1 MQKLIF
7 TFCIALASMVVAQ
20 SQTIIQPGNFQCI
33 SLHGPLMYYWNNPT
47 IVAQFRQD
55 LNQQLLVKK
64 GYSLGTNQIQFSL
77 LKNIKE
83 FNSSNKNT
91 TSFPVIHLK
100 LAEYPASLYLK
111 QFYPDLLK
119 DSSQQS
125 IQSVLIV
132 ELSIQTNSSSELLNR
147 SLEVFIKKS
156 NAIGFGIP
164 FNNLHLSAKGFSE
177 LMKKSVQ
184 IILDSTNESEQ
195 IELKASPPFMGENF
209 IIGAI
214 TNLPRI
220 AIESKGL
227 FSKYVFNGKTEL
239 IRWDEQRYQEITL
252 RGKNKTILSPLLYS
266 SFIAMEKENPQAIFV
281 FLLQEAR
288 NIVLNKNYLLV
299 IPARVSAN
307 TNIRITNM
315 PIVEPLKGNHNFMIH
330 DNDTIAQ
337 FTIETDQ
344 LDSTKKIYPFLS
356 SNGIDSNSLT
366 RINDLNNVVNFS
378 SLYSLKGKIRN
389 QPFSIVVGE
398 FFREIY
404 LNNERIVLIGGMQQP
419 ERMVIFSPDI
429 STELINEL
437 ILLSYNRFLQ

>member
-55 LNQQLLVKK
+55 LNQQLLAKK

-83 FNSSNKNT
+83 FNSSKKNT
-91 TSFPVIHLK
+91 TSSPIIHLK

-177 LMKKSVQ
+177 LMKKSVE

-195 IELKASPPFMGENF
+195 IELKASPPFMGDNF
-209 IIGAI
+209 IIGTI

-252 RGKNKTILSPLLYS
+252 RGKNKTILAPLLYS
-266 SFIAMEKENPQAIFV
+266 SFIAMEKENPQAVFV
-281 FLLQEAR
+281 FLMQEAR

-330 DNDTIAQ
+330 DKDTIAQ
-337 FTIETDQ
+337 FNIETDQ

-389 QPFSIVVGE
+389 QPFKIVVNE

-404 LNNERIVLIGGMQQP
+404 LNNERIGLIGGMQQP
-419 ERMVIFSPDI
+419 ERMVIFD
-429 STELINEL
+429 STLSNDLINEL

>member
-55 LNQQLLVKK
+55 LNQQLLAKK
-64 GYSLGTNQIQFSL
+64 GYSLGTNPIRFSI

-83 FNSSNKNT
+83 FNTSNSNT
-91 TSFPVIHLK
+91 TSFPSIHMK

-111 QFYPDLLK
+111 QFYPDQLN
-119 DSSQQS
+119 DSSQQG
-125 IQSVLIV
+125 IQSVLLV
-132 ELSIQTNSSSELLNR
+132 ELSIQNNSAAVVFNR

-177 LMKKSVQ
+177 LMKKSVE
-184 IILDSTNESEQ
+184 IILDSNNLNEQ
-195 IELKASPPFMGENF
+195 IELKASPPTMGDNF

-214 TNLPRI
+214 TNLPKI

-227 FSKYVFNGKTEL
+227 FSKYAHNGKTEL
-239 IRWDEQRYQEITL
+239 IRWDEQRYQEIIL
-252 RGKNKTILSPLLYS
+252 KGKNKTILPPGLS
-266 SFIAMEKENPQAIFV
+266 SIIVEMEKENPQAVFV
-281 FLLQEAR
+281 FLMQEAR
-288 NIVLNKNYLLV
+288 NIVLNRNYQLV
-299 IPARVSAN
+299 IPARVSGN
-307 TNIRITNM
+307 TSSRISNM
-315 PIVEPLKGNHNFMIH
+315 PIVEPLEGNNNFLF
-330 DNDTIAQ
+330 NEKDTIAQ
-337 FTIETDQ
+337 FNIETDQ

-389 QPFSIVVGE
+389 QPFKIVVSE

-404 LNNERIVLIGGMQQP
+404 LNNERIGLIGGMQQP
-419 ERMVIFSPDI
+419 ERMVIFNPNI
-429 STELINEL
+429 VTELINEL
-437 ILLSYNRFLQ
+437 ILLSYNRFFQ

>member
-1 MQKLIF
+1 MQRLIF
-7 TFCIALASMVVAQ
+7 TFCIVFASLVVAH

-47 IVAQFRQD
+47 IAAQFTQD
-55 LNQQLLVKK
+55 LNQQLLAKK

-91 TSFPVIHLK
+91 TSSPIIHLK

-132 ELSIQTNSSSELLNR
+132 ELSIQTNSNPELLNR

-177 LMKKSVQ
+177 LMKKSVE

-195 IELKASPPFMGENF
+195 IELKASPPFMGDNF

-214 TNLPRI
+214 TDLPRI

-266 SFIAMEKENPQAIFV
+266 SFIAMEKENRQAIFV

-344 LDSTKKIYPFLS
+344 LDSTKKIYPYLS

-389 QPFSIVVGE
+389 QPFSILVGE

-419 ERMVIFSPDI
+419 ERMIIFSPNI
-429 STELINEL
+429 STELMNEL
-437 ILLSYNRFLQ
+437 ILLSYNRFFQ